1 MSIYGALFA
10 GVGGLKAQG
19 TKIGIISDN
28 IANVNT
34 VGYKATKA
42 AFETLVVNTGS
53 NVSYAPGGVIANNV
67 QLVDK
72 QGILTATDA
81 PTDIAMS
88 GSGFFAV
95 NAQPDGVGE
104 PLYTRAGA
112 FRQDSLGNFVNPNGF
127 YLQGWPLD
135 REGRLPGE
143 PGNLNQ
149 TSAANLDSLETVNVE
164 SQSGVVSGTT
174 QVSMGANLD
183 AGEGVFPGSGVDV
196 VMDINNAINYGIA
209 ADDVIVPDTY
219 IVADGGA
226 GVNGI
231 AKGDQMTVETGNGL
245 SYVFTYDGFTASRS
259 VNNGNAGELGAANAG
274 PANIF
279 DANSPT
285 ESFFGNTGL
294 AGFTTAARSFT
305 IETGAGGTKTFTYVT
320 SSPNAILGEFSNM
333 NNLATAINE
342 AAGLTARV
350 EDGRLYIAP
359 EDANDFMTFA
369 NVDDTSVGP
378 PAGIDWV
385 SELDV
390 ANVTVGNDRFN
401 SLKSLYDLVESSDG
415 ISAVLSN
422 PLSDANLSIVSDDP
436 LDTISFF
443 DGPDNAGTGN
453 AGGSLL
459 VEFGLSSSPFF
470 ADGNGDGDNDPTT
483 ISSNNSV
490 ANIDPSYDTAGVS
503 GQNMASGDI
512 TAHFSRNVRV
522 YDSLGAGHDL
532 RISYLKVGE
541 NRWAVEVH
549 AIPEN
554 DINGLLVDGQVATGT
569 LTFNGDGSL
578 RSVSTGLTNEV
589 AITWTNGATASN
601 IDFNWGT
608 AGLPFGTGG
617 AAQIG
622 LTDGLSQFSSDYN
635 VAFVNQNGAPVGEL
649 IGVTI
654 NEEGDVIASYSN
666 GETQAL
672 YRLPVADFSNPNGL
686 RARSGNVYSQT
697 QESGEVN
704 FREAGSNGTGTVVSA
719 ALESSNVELAEE
731 LTDMIVAQ
739 RAYQAS
745 AKVISTS
752 DELLEELNRL

>member
-72 QGILTATDA
+72 QGILTATEA

-88 GSGFFAV
+88 GAGFFAV
-95 NAQPDGVGE
+95 NAQTDGSGE
-104 PLYTRAGA
+104 PLFTRAGA

-164 SQSGVVSGTT
+164 SQSGVASGTT
-174 QVSMGANLD
+174 QVEMGANLD
-183 AGEGVFPGSGVDV
+183 ASEGIFPGSGVDIT
-196 VMDINNAINYGIA
+196 MDVNNLVNFGVA
-209 ADDVIVPDTY
+209 ADDIIVSNEY
-219 IVADGGA
+219 IAAAPPVSD
-226 GVNGI
+226 I
-231 AKGDQMTVETGNGL
+231 ARGDDFTALTGNGL
-245 SYVFTYDGFTASRS
+245 SYTFEYGGYSVSRS
-259 VNNGNAGELGAANAG
+259 VMDGSNGDGGAAG
-274 PANIF
+274 VGTQNIF
-279 DANSPT
+279 DATSPT
-285 ESFFGNTGL
+285 SSFFSATPLSN
-294 AGFTTAARSFT
+294 FTTAARSFT
-305 IETGAGGTKTFTYVT
+305 IETGAGGVQTFTYVS
-320 SSPNAILGEFSNM
+320 SSPNALLGEFSNL
-333 NNLATAINE
+333 NNLANAIDE
-342 AAGLTARV
+342 ATGLTARV
-350 EDGRLYIAP
+350 ESGRLYVGP
-359 EDANDFMTFA
+359 EDANDFMTFS
-369 NVDDTSVGP
+369 NVDDVG
-378 PAGIDWV
+378 ATGLDWV
-385 SELDV
+385 SELDMP
-390 ANVTVGNDRFN
+390 AGAMGLPAASNRFN
-401 SLKSLYDLVESSDG
+401 SLQSLNDLVEQSEG

-436 LDTISFF
+436 LDTISFY
-443 DGPDNAGTGN
+443 DGTDNVVGAGDTN
-453 AGGSLL
+453 TGSLL
-459 VEFGLSSSPFF
+459 VEFGLSGHDDF
-470 ADGNGDGDNDPTT
+470 ALGGGTE
-483 ISSNNSV
+483 NSI
-490 ANIDPSYDTAGVS
+490 ANIDPSYDTAGVT
-503 GQNMASGDI
+503 GENMASGDI

-578 RSVSTGLTNEV
+578 RSISTGLTNEV
-589 AITWTNGATASN
+589 TITWTNGASASN

-608 AGLPFGTGG
+608 AGLPFGTEG
-617 AAQIG
+617 AQIG
-622 LTDGLSQFSSDYN
+622 LTDGISQFSSDYN

-704 FREAGSNGTGTVVSA
+704 FREAGTNGTGTVVSA